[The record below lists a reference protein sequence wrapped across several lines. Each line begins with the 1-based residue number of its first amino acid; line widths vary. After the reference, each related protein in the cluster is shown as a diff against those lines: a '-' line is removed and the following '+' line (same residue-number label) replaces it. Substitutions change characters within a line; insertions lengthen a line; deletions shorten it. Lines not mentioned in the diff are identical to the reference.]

1 MKTIVE
7 NAKGFVSSLRQ
18 QHPDVSIFKTD
29 FVAIGEDGIIRLSPY
44 TNYLVNARIGIV
56 VCYYNYLV
64 QKATDDS
71 CFILFVDDS
80 GYCDDHYY
88 MNGWTI
94 GFKEP
99 YTSGYRTY
107 GRRECILSNDIIN
120 LELSLPVNGFA
131 EQIRL
136 LWPYYLKA
144 QECQTQKE
152 LLLLKDCFKK
162 DIDISI
168 LKKENFHEEHMRIIT
183 EETLNAYKAVLDK
196 IERMLIHN

>member
-1 MKTIVE
+1 M
-7 NAKGFVSSLRQ
+7 
-18 QHPDVSIFKTD
+18 
-29 FVAIGEDGIIRLSPY
+29 
-44 TNYLVNARIGIV
+44 
-56 VCYYNYLV
+56 
-64 QKATDDS
+64 
-71 CFILFVDDS
+71 
-80 GYCDDHYY
+80 
-88 MNGWTI
+88 
-94 GFKEP
+94 
-99 YTSGYRTY
+99 
-107 GRRECILSNDIIN
+107 
-120 LELSLPVNGFA
+120 ELSLPVNGFA

>member
-64 QKATDDS
+64 QTATDDS

-107 GRRECILSNDIIN
+107 GRRECILSNGIIN

>member
-18 QHPDVSIFKTD
+18 QHPNVSIFKTD

-64 QKATDDS
+64 QTATDDS

-107 GRRECILSNDIIN
+107 GRRECILSNGIIN

>member
-107 GRRECILSNDIIN
+107 GRRECILSNGIIN

>member
-64 QKATDDS
+64 QTATDDS

-107 GRRECILSNDIIN
+107 GRRECILSNGIIN

-144 QECQTQKE
+144 QECQTQTE